1 MTVIVLDSG
10 AKFEVREGKLF
21 LKKDDSYEYVEIEN
35 IERLIEI
42 LNSSESV
49 DIIFKLDSEATY
61 FEIEREF
68 QRIDNVERVEYSVEE
83 YPVFVILLLHEF
95 KRIKLSIEET
105 SYILVPLKKF
115 KEKEILDTVNNA
127 LCAWL
132 AIDCLYPLGRLM
144 DYFTDSETFVK
155 NKLEER
161 DFLKDFQIRLEES
174 KTRLEKLKSGNSVSE
189 YSELVTSTVGKIEEI
204 LDFFLELAET
214 LNKVEELSESKISKI
229 SIFSEFLK
237 RFERLIKDFMMLA
250 IHVISRLVFGKK
262 LISLQLFS
270 ILMDRTGELTYE
282 TIRLTARNIF
292 NVDNLFKLEKDQRKN
307 LLHLTSN
314 WGEAKEFKRLR
325 NVSPLSHCFE
335 PIDLSGYTAE
345 KIAEILSSH
354 HNFLT
359 NLLYDNIKL
368 IKKRMENEEDEK
380 LQNEIALIG
389 VTIDDVLD
397 YIYQLEDV
405 LSAIDKFTPPQVAMS
420 LKYLRN
426 LYLNLFLL
434 LSFFEE
440 LKMEVMR

>member
-21 LKKDDSYEYVEIEN
+21 LKKDYEHAEIEN

-42 LNSSESV
+42 LNGSESV
-49 DIIFKLDSEATY
+49 DVIFKLDLEATY
-61 FEIEREF
+61 FKIERRI
-68 QRIDNVERVEYSVEE
+68 QRIDDEEKEEYIVEE

-105 SYILVPLKKF
+105 SYILVPLRKF
-115 KEKEILDTVNNA
+115 KEKEILDVVNNA
-127 LCAWL
+127 PCAWL
-132 AIDCLYPLGRLM
+132 AIGCLYSLGRLM
-144 DYFTDSETFVK
+144 DYFTDSEIFVK
-155 NKLEER
+155 NRLEG
-161 DFLKDFQIRLEES
+161 DFFKDFQTRLKES

-189 YSELVTSTVGKIEEI
+189 YSELVTPIVDKEEI

-229 SIFSEFLK
+229 SIFSEFLE
-237 RFERLIKDFMMLA
+237 RSERLIKDFLMLT
-250 IHVISRLVFGKK
+250 IHVISRLVLGKK

-270 ILMDRTGELTYE
+270 ILMDTTGVLMCE

-292 NVDNLFKLEKDQRKN
+292 DVDNLFKLEQDQRKS
-307 LLHLTSN
+307 LLHLTSK

-325 NVSPLSHCFE
+325 NVSPLSHRFK

-345 KIAEILSSH
+345 KIAEILLSH

-368 IKKRMENEEDEK
+368 IKKRVESEEDEK
-380 LQNEIALIG
+380 LQREIALIG
-389 VTIDDVLD
+389 VSTDDVLD
-397 YIYQLEDV
+397 YIYQLEDI
-405 LSAIDKFTPPQVAMS
+405 LSAISKFTPPKAVVS

-440 LKMEVMR
+440 VK